1 MESSM
6 NDTNNDEMSG
16 VRPVKAPG
24 FANEG
29 VGSGDTSGGV
39 TQVDGGNDVDFQDKP
54 KKSHGML
61 YGMILLAILAAG
73 GIGFGV
79 WAMLDGNSQ
88 VAKKNEQISDLRSQ
102 LVEKNEVVDD
112 TTVVDVES
120 DNESGVHNNPVITST
135 NSSKEF
141 QLHFDSSVLAGKGDD
156 GANIIGIDVK
166 NGKVEKC
173 ELGRRTYGVGTPGYS
188 TLPVASC
195 DIVGLEGDVYKV
207 IEFGAGQV
215 SGLNRIGF
223 IMIDGSVKYTLPIDE
238 ASSNNDLS
246 IKGSLSINGKVNDA
260 VNVNVTD
267 IERGY
272 GGYGATVFVLSD
284 GSYVEYSDSMT
295 Q

>member
-1 MESSM
+1 MEPNQNTNTVQNTAGASTVANVSSASSTPLAASDATM
-6 NDTNNDEMSG
+6 KSS
-16 VRPVKAPG
+16 KA
-24 FANEG
+24 
-29 VGSGDTSGGV
+29 GS
-39 TQVDGGNDVDFQDKP
+39 DVVFQDKP
-54 KKSHGML
+54 KKNMGVIL
-61 YGMILLAILAAG
+61 TIVLLALLAAG

-79 WAMLDGNSQ
+79 WAMMDGNSQ
-88 VAKKNEQISDLRSQ
+88 VAKKDEQIADLRSQ
-102 LVEKNEVVDD
+102 LAEKSEAVEDI
-112 TTVVDVES
+112 TVVDVDS

-156 GANIIGIDVK
+156 GVNIIGIDVK

-173 ELGRRTYGVGTPGYS
+173 ELGRRTYGTGAPGYS

-223 IMIDGSVKYTLPIDE
+223 IMTDGSVKYTLPIDE

-246 IKGSLSINGKVNDA
+246 IKGSLLINGKVNDA

-267 IERGY
+267 VERGY
-272 GGYGATVFVLSD
+272 GYGATVFVLSD